1 MIHKLSYKP
10 IMLMEYISG
19 GITMSE
25 QCLDALRCAPED
37 LRQAM
42 SIHTRKITDSCR
54 DKDCIEDLRVWL
66 TAPSQQIL
74 ESAAGARVRSARLLY
89 TYIDVEPVAFDRNHY
104 CIDVTFYYQ
113 ILADAMTGSTI
124 PATLCGLAVFSKRA
138 VLCGEDSHAHIFT
151 SDTCIGGS
159 DGMPIRSA
167 NRPTAV
173 VEVLDPMVLSSR
185 VADACEQK
193 ECSVCQVPGS
203 VRRLFD
209 DDLVLSPTQRRL
221 YVTLGQFS
229 IIRLERDAQLI
240 VPVLDYALPTK
251 ECCDNPGASAE
262 DPCEMFSRIPF
273 PTRQFTPT
281 GCDKHD
287 EHCD

>member
-1 MIHKLSYKP
+1 
-10 IMLMEYISG
+10 
-19 GITMSE
+19 MSE
-25 QCLDALRCAPED
+25 QCMDALRCGPED

-54 DKDCIEDLRVWL
+54 DKDCIEDLRVYL
-66 TAPSQQIL
+66 TSGSQKIL
-74 ESAAGARVRSARLLY
+74 DCAAGVKVRAARLLY

-113 ILADAMTGSTI
+113 ILADAMTGSAV
-124 PATLCGLAVFSKRA
+124 PATVCGLAVFSKRA
-138 VLCGEDSHAHIFT
+138 VLCGEDSRAHIFT
-151 SDTCIGGS
+151 SDTCIGGA
-159 DGMPIRSA
+159 DGIPLRTA

-185 VADACEQK
+185 VMERCDPK
-193 ECSVCQVPGS
+193 ECGVVQIPGCVCKC
-203 VRRLFD
+203 FD
-209 DDLVLSPTQRRL
+209 DDLCLAPTQRRL
-221 YVTLGQFS
+221 FVTLGQFS

-251 ECCDNPGASAE
+251 ECCDTPGATAE

-273 PTRQFTPT
+273 PTKQFTPT
-281 GCDKHD
+281 GCDQKD
-287 EHCD
+287 ERCD